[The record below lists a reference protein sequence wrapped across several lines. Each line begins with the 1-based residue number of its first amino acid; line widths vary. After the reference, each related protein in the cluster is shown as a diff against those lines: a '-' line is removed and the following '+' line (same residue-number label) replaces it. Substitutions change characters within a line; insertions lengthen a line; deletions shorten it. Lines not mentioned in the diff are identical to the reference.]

1 MDKTGTLTEGNFKLN
16 YFDSLNSEYSKEEI
30 LSIIAGIEEGSSHPL
45 AVGILDKAKELNIK
59 SANILDIKNISGVG
73 LKGIYNNKEVMIVNR
88 AYLVKNNIDFN
99 EDMFNKYA
107 SSGNTISFLLIENKV
122 SGIVSQGDEIKENAS
137 EIISK
142 IKSQGIKVA
151 MLTGDNKMVAENV
164 GKILGINEVYAELMP
179 EDKEMIIKKYI
190 ENDKKVMMVGD
201 GVNDAPSLARA
212 TVGVAIGAGTD
223 VAIDSADIIL
233 VKSDPMDILNLLKL
247 SRNTWKKTIQNLWWG
262 AGYNLIAIPLAAG
275 ILAPI
280 GIMLNPAIGAIFM
293 SLSTVIVA
301 INAMRLKLD

>member
-1 MDKTGTLTEGNFKLN
+1 
-16 YFDSLNSEYSKEEI
+16 
-30 LSIIAGIEEGSSHPL
+30 
-45 AVGILDKAKELNIK
+45 
-59 SANILDIKNISGVG
+59 
-73 LKGIYNNKEVMIVNR
+73 
-88 AYLVKNNIDFN
+88 
-99 EDMFNKYA
+99 
-107 SSGNTISFLLIENKV
+107 
-122 SGIVSQGDEIKENAS
+122 
-137 EIISK
+137 
-142 IKSQGIKVA
+142 